1 VGLALALLSAC
12 GKPAPQTPAP
22 EAPPPEAVPPIKP
35 MIDSVPHPP
44 PRVIIPADTTP
55 PPPPEPVL
63 IRAALPVRLAL
74 TGDINL
80 GTSTQAKGLPP
91 DSGRAFFSKVD
102 SLLVG
107 DLVVGNFE
115 GMLADS
121 GVSKK
126 CGVPDTAGVA
136 FREMPVDTT
145 RRARGPAS
153 TPSGR
158 PPVAAPDSAKKSA
171 PKRICYAFA
180 TPSYMAPRL
189 KEAGFT
195 HLNLANNHAN
205 DFGHEAR
212 LGSDS
217 ILHALPIATY
227 GPLGQVAIDTLRQG
241 DSITVVGLLGFATY
255 PFAYDL
261 LDLAAS
267 RATVDSVRKLV
278 DVLVVTFH
286 GGTEGKN
293 AIHVPQGEENLA
305 GEPRGDLRAWARLV
319 IDAGAD
325 AVVGH
330 GPHVLRGIEFY
341 RGKPIFYSLGNFA
354 TYKGFNL
361 QGPMG
366 LSTVLRLELSGHG
379 EFLGARLASL
389 RQRARLGPEPDP
401 KGRAVQQV
409 QLLTQQ
415 DFGPTGARI
424 GADGTVFPPRD

>member
-1 VGLALALLSAC
+1 
-12 GKPAPQTPAP
+12 
-22 EAPPPEAVPPIKP
+22 
-35 MIDSVPHPP
+35 M
-44 PRVIIPADTTP
+44 
-55 PPPPEPVL
+55 
-63 IRAALPVRLAL
+63 

-80 GTSTQAKGLPP
+80 GTSTQVKGLPP
-91 DSGRAFFSKVD
+91 DSGRTFFSKVD

-115 GMLADS
+115 GMLADT

-126 CGVPDTAGVA
+126 CGIPDTAGIA
-136 FREMPVDTT
+136 FRE
-145 RRARGPAS
+145 
-153 TPSGR
+153 SGVGSQGSGVGGQGSGVGSQESGVGGR
-158 PPVAAPDSAKKSA
+158 KAQSADSAKKK

-180 TPSYMAPRL
+180 TPTYMAPRL

-212 LGSDS
+212 VSSDS

-227 GPLGQVAIDTLRQG
+227 GPLGQIAIDTLRQG

-261 LDLAAS
+261 LDLEAS

-278 DVLVVTFH
+278 DVLIVTFH
-286 GGTEGKN
+286 GGTEGKK

-305 GEPRGDLRAWARLV
+305 GEPRGDLRAWARQV

-366 LSTVLRLELSGHG
+366 VTAVLQLNVSGSGEL
-379 EFLGARLASL
+379 LGARLVPL
-389 RQRARLGPEPDP
+389 VQRWRTGPEPDP
-401 KGRAVQQV
+401 KRRAIQQV